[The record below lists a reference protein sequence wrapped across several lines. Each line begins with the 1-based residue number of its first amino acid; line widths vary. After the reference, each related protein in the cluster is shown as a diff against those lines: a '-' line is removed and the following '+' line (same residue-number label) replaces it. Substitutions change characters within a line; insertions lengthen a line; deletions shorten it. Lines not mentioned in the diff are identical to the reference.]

1 VESIVIQKSPIEQL
15 RIARRE
21 YKGHEFIDVR
31 TYYQN
36 DAGEW
41 CPTRKGITIAIDLLD
56 EFKTAI
62 AGLAVDETPARRR
75 GSRSRRT

>member
-15 RIARRE
+15 RIERRE
-21 YKGHEFIDVR
+21 YKGHAFIDVR

-36 DAGEW
+36 DDGEW
-41 CPTRKGITIAIDLLD
+41 CPTRKGVTIALDLLA
-56 EFKTAI
+56 EFKAAI
-62 AGLAVDETPARRR
+62 AGLAVDEPPARRR

>member
-21 YKGHEFIDVR
+21 YRGHEFIDVR

-36 DAGEW
+36 DAGDW
-41 CPTRKGITIAIDLLD
+41 CPTRKGVTIAIDLWL
-56 EFKTAI
+56 EFQAAI

-75 GSRSRRT
+75 GSRS